1 MNKLKVTDQLKTYLE
16 WPLWLSVLWAGMVAA
31 LFVLGGIKIGLT
43 GLLFLV
49 IYVTISLIFYGARR
63 PRITNELISFATQYG
78 QVQKNLL
85 KEFVLP
91 YALLDAGGNFLWM
104 NDEFSELCGK
114 DTSYHKNAALLFSE
128 IKASELPG
136 SEERTEC
143 EVAIGDRTY
152 RAAMQKVVFSEFM
165 KKEELADDEEDDDNY
180 LIALYMFDD
189 TELNKLV
196 VERDR
201 DRLVC
206 GLLSLDNYEEALES
220 VEEVRRSLLLALID
234 RKISKYFTEVD
245 GIVRKTEKDKY
256 FFVIRKSALT
266 ELENTKFSLLDD
278 VKTVNIGNEMSI
290 TISIGIGFGSDS
302 FLQNA
307 EAARV
312 GIELALGRG
321 GDQVVV
327 KDGYNTRYFG
337 GKTESMEK
345 NTRVKAR
352 VKAHALKEIL
362 SSKNEIV
369 IMGHK
374 IADVDCLG
382 AAVGI
387 YRAART
393 IEKPAHIVIDN
404 PPDALRPLIDV
415 FLQSSE
421 YSEQMFIGSK
431 EALEMTNANTAVVV
445 VDTNKPDYTECEEL
459 LHRTNAIIVL
469 DHHRQSRDFIQNAV
483 LSYIE
488 PYASSASEMVA
499 EVLQYFDDKLRIRNI
514 EADSLY
520 AGIMIDTNNFLTKTG
535 VRTFEAAAYLRR
547 NGADVTRIRK
557 KFRDSMEDCRAKA
570 NAIAGAEIFRES
582 FVIAEVRSEGLK
594 SPTVVCAQTANELLT
609 IVGIK
614 ASFAITDYNHMI
626 YISARAIDEVNVQ
639 LIMERL
645 GGGGH
650 LNIAG
655 AQLADSTVPA
665 ARELIK
671 STITQMKEEGD
682 L

>member
-1 MNKLKVTDQLKTYLE
+1 MNNLKITGQLKSYLR
-16 WPLWLSVLWAGMVAA
+16 WPMVLSVLWAVMTVAVFA
-31 LFVLGGIKIGLT
+31 AAGRRAGIIA
-43 GLLFLV
+43 
-49 IYVTISLIFYGARR
+49 LIFLIIYAAISFFMYNART
-63 PRITNELISFATQYG
+63 PKLMNELVSFATQYG

-91 YALLDAGGNFLWM
+91 YALLDGSGSILWM
-104 NDEFSELCGK
+104 NNEFAALSGK
-114 DTSYHKNAALLFSE
+114 DLSFHKNIAVIFPE
-128 IKASELPG
+128 IKKGDLPG
-136 SEERTEC
+136 TEQRTEC
-143 EVAIGDRTY
+143 EVLKNEKRY
-152 RAAMQKVVFSEFM
+152 RAAMQKVVFTELM
-165 KKEELADDEEDDDNY
+165 TGEEELNGASDDY
-180 LIALYMFDD
+180 IIALYLFDE
-189 TELNKLV
+189 TELGQLID
-196 VERDR
+196 ERDKNK
-201 DRLVC
+201 LVC
-206 GLLSLDNYEEALES
+206 GLLSLDNYEEAMES
-220 VEEVRRSLLLALID
+220 IEEVRRSLLLALVD
-234 RKISKYFTEVD
+234 RKINKFFTEVD

-256 FFVIRKSALT
+256 FFVIRKKALE
-266 ELENTKFSLLDD
+266 ELENGHFSLLDD

-290 TISIGIGFGSDS
+290 TISIGIGFGSNS

-307 EAARV
+307 ESARV
-312 GIELALGRG
+312 AIELALGRG
-321 GDQVVV
+321 GDQVVI

-362 SSKNEIV
+362 SSKEEVV

-374 IADVDCLG
+374 ITDVDSLG

-387 YRAART
+387 FRAAQT
-393 IEKPAHIVIDN
+393 IGKPAHIVIDS
-404 PPDALRPLIDV
+404 PPDALRPLMDV
-415 FLQSSE
+415 FLQSSD
-421 YSEQMFIGSK
+421 YTDRMFINTR
-431 EALEMTNANTAVVV
+431 EAKEMTNANTAVVV

-459 LHRTNAIIVL
+459 LHRSNTVVVL
-469 DHHRQSRDFIQNAV
+469 DHHRQGRDIIQNAV

-488 PYASSASEMVA
+488 PYASSACEMVA
-499 EVLQYFDDKLRIRNI
+499 EVLQYFDDKLKIRST

-520 AGIMIDTNNFLTKTG
+520 AGIMIDTNNFLTRTG

-547 NGADVTRIRK
+547 SGADVTRIRK
-557 KFRDSMEDCRAKA
+557 MFRDSMEDCRAKA
-570 NAIAGAEIFRES
+570 SAIANAEIYHTAFAIS
-582 FVIAEVRSEGLK
+582 EVKSAGLK
-594 SPTVVCAQTANELLT
+594 SPTVVCAQAANELLSV
-609 IVGIK
+609 VGIK
-614 ASFAITDYNHMI
+614 ASFVLTDYNHTI

-655 AQLADSTVPA
+655 AQLTNSTIPA
-665 ARELIK
+665 AIELLK